1 MKKPSQILI
10 AADTSTDEIDH
21 FISEV
26 SSSLENG
33 GVHCRIWSPNGST
46 APEITDDLVI
56 VIGGDGSLMSLL
68 RSLHHPQV
76 PIFGVN
82 FGRVG
87 FLMNPRQDPAD
98 LVDTVLGGKFVEQ
111 RLPVLEASWTTSG
124 SQKLGSAAGINDVVL
139 ERDSG
144 QTVHLGVYIDEVFLN
159 AYSGDGLV
167 ISTPAGSTAYSLAA
181 GGPVVHPEVEGVI
194 VTPLNAHRPVQF
206 HSLQFP
212 VVLPLDTTIRVV
224 GEGGKKRPIRVVVD
238 GESFSDIEELRVQAR
253 GDSVR
258 LLRPVG
264 HEYIQSLL
272 TRIIGE
278 GQARS

>member
-10 AADTSTDEIDH
+10 AADSSTEEIDH
-21 FISEV
+21 FITEV
-26 SSSLENG
+26 SSSLENL
-33 GVHCRIWSPNGST
+33 GVHCRIWSPNGSST
-46 APEITDDLVI
+46 PEITDDLVI
-56 VIGGDGSLMSLL
+56 VIGGDGALMSLL
-68 RSLHHPQV
+68 RSLNHPQV

-87 FLMNPRQDPAD
+87 FLMNPKQDPAD
-98 LVDTVLGGKFVEQ
+98 LVDTLLGGNFVEQ
-111 RLPVLEASWTTSG
+111 RLPVLEASWTSSST
-124 SQKLGSAAGINDVVL
+124 QKMGSAAGINDIV
-139 ERDSG
+139 
-144 QTVHLGVYIDEVFLN
+144 GVYIDEIFLN

-181 GGPVVHPEVEGVI
+181 GGPVVHPDVEGVI

-224 GEGGKKRPIRVVVD
+224 GEGVTKRPIRVVVD

>member
-1 MKKPSQILI
+1 
-10 AADTSTDEIDH
+10 
-21 FISEV
+21 
-26 SSSLENG
+26 
-33 GVHCRIWSPNGST
+33 
-46 APEITDDLVI
+46 
-56 VIGGDGSLMSLL
+56 
-68 RSLHHPQV
+68 
-76 PIFGVN
+76 
-82 FGRVG
+82 
-87 FLMNPRQDPAD
+87 MNPKQDPAD
-98 LVDTVLGGKFVEQ
+98 LVDTLLGGDFVEQ
-111 RLPVLEASWTTSG
+111 RLPVLEASWTSSST
-124 SQKLGSAAGINDVVL
+124 QKMGSAAGINDIVL

-144 QTVHLGVYIDEVFLN
+144 QTVHLGVYIDEIFLN

-181 GGPVVHPEVEGVI
+181 GGPVVHPDVEGVI

-224 GEGGKKRPIRVVVD
+224 GEGVTKRPIRVVVD
-238 GESFSDIEELRVQAR
+238 GESFSDIEELRVKAR